1 MPKMFVIVQPPP
13 LKRAPLVTLLMTAII
28 THSVKIS
35 KFHFFKK
42 PFCLAVA
49 YHKKLSGFSEIS
61 NNSAN
66 PLKDVG
72 A

>member
-1 MPKMFVIVQPPP
+1 MPNMFVIVQPPP

-28 THSVKIS
+28 TYSVKIS
-35 KFHFFKK
+35 KFHFLKSLSVLLW
-42 PFCLAVA
+42 P
-49 YHKKLSGFSEIS
+49 YHKKLSVFSEIS